1 MNIKK
6 ILAGALSAVMVAAS
20 VPVLAGASE
29 KLPFDDVAEG
39 QWYEAAVSTVYS
51 EGIMKGK
58 SDVKFD
64 PTAKITRAEV
74 VTAFSRVACTKTAG
88 KGESLPF
95 DDTLPCQWYSD
106 SVGWAAECGIV
117 TGRGDGRF
125 SPADNI
131 TRAELASILTKFV
144 RYMGIEL
151 PDAPKLDAFADEDSF
166 DAWMKEPIDAVR
178 RNGLMQG
185 SDGKFNPRGNASRA
199 EIAQVITNLL
209 PKSGRVSIVENGV
222 SDYVIVADSADG
234 GALDAA
240 ERLAWQV
247 KETCGAALKV
257 KNSDGSARKIK
268 LSYDEKLEAEYEIK
282 VEGESVIITAPD
294 AEGLYKGAVNF
305 AKTCTV
311 GDDLRVTVKSAELA
325 EKTFPIEKLT
335 VNGNDIAKY
344 TVLYPAGASENTV
357 KGARDIAKYIEKA
370 CGTALPVKTGT
381 TGDFAIIVKEET
393 VTHADSVNNEENF
406 SVKSV
411 GNNIVI
417 TGSALRGAMY
427 GCYDF
432 LEDVIGWC
440 FMNADS
446 DYISPKAELDVAGV
460 DYTEY
465 PVFEHRNAYNNTYL
479 NDNLTIGN
487 DMCDKHKVA
496 EMKWVD
502 GLHFAHTL
510 QPLSDWVYDQT
521 TQPCLSDESLYPT
534 VLKNVLAFLR
544 ADPDADLISVTQN
557 DNMYYCKCD
566 ECMKTYAKYSKTGK
580 PEDGGTAGQMIEF
593 VNRIA
598 AEVAKK
604 FPDVYVVTF
613 AYMYT
618 RHAPKDIKPADNVMI
633 QLCSHECCFVHPLNG
648 TDCNKEFAQDV
659 ADWSAIC
666 ENLYA
671 WDYNTN
677 FAYRA
682 CPFPNV
688 KYEVLAGNLAYFADN
703 NTIGVFSQGNGRD
716 GNNGEFDALRWY
728 LIAKLLWD
736 PYMTEEEYDAE
747 VCKFME
753 AYYGDGW
760 QKVYAVLEA
769 FNRDYNEG
777 LGIYENIKEGWMQI
791 LLKDTAAGY
800 VDTMKEA
807 MLLTETKANFE
818 AVEVSGIQFDYLL
831 LSVDYDAKYK
841 KGSDAE
847 KAEWTEGCENLQE
860 KMQKYNVKFS
870 ASYPVPDIK
879 DFTKP
884 PYEWKDLIDEYLDW

>member
-1 MNIKK
+1 MV
-6 ILAGALSAVMVAAS
+6 LSAVPMLSTAANS
-20 VPVLAGASE
+20 
-29 KLPFDDVAEG
+29 LPFEDVADG
-39 QWYEAAVSTVYS
+39 QWYRSAVSTVYN

-58 SDVKFD
+58 SDTKFD
-64 PTAKITRAEV
+64 PTANITRAEV

-95 DDTLPCQWYSD
+95 DDTLPGQWYSD

-144 RYMGIEL
+144 KYMGIEL
-151 PDAPKLDAFADEDSF
+151 PDNSKIASFKDADTFDE
-166 DAWMKEPIDAVR
+166 WMKAPIEEVR

-185 SDGKFNPRGNASRA
+185 TDGKFNPRGNASRA

-209 PKSGRVSIVENGV
+209 PESGRMIVAQDGV
-222 SDYVIVADSADG
+222 SEYVISADANDT
-234 GALDAA
+234 GAIDAA
-240 ERLAWQV
+240 ERLQWQV
-247 KETCGAALKV
+247 EETCGVYLPIKDDSTAEKAIVVKTDSSLDAL
-257 KNSDGSARKIK
+257 
-268 LSYDEKLEAEYEIK
+268 YDIS
-282 VEGESVIITAPD
+282 VEGEKVIITAPD
-294 AEGLYKGAVNF
+294 SDGLYKGVVSF
-305 AKTCTV
+305 ANVCTS
-311 GDDLRVTVKSAELA
+311 GDDLRVTVRSAETA
-325 EKTFPIEKLT
+325 EAAGYPIGKLT
-335 VNGNDIAKY
+335 VNGGDISKY
-344 TVLYPAGASENTV
+344 SVVYPAGASESTA
-357 KGARDIAKYIEKA
+357 KGAADIAEYIEKA
-370 CGTALPVKTGT
+370 CGVKIPVKTGAS
-381 TGDFAIIVKEET
+381 GSYAIIVKEAT
-393 VTHADSVNNEENF
+393 VTHPDSANNDENF
-406 SVKSV
+406 SVKSE
-411 GNNIVI
+411 GDNIVI

-432 LEDVIGWC
+432 IEDVIGWC
-440 FMNADS
+440 FMSADS
-446 DYISPKAELDVAGV
+446 EYLSPKAELDISGV

-566 ECMKTYAKYSKTGK
+566 DCMATYAKYSKTDK

-598 AEVAKK
+598 AEVAKE
-604 FPDVYVVTF
+604 FPDVYVVTY

-659 ADWSAIC
+659 TDWSAIC
-666 ENLYA
+666 ENMYA

-831 LSVDYDAKYK
+831 LSVDYDTKYK

-884 PYEWKDLIDEYLDW
+884 PYEWKDLIDEYMGW